1 MSLRIAV
8 ITAASPLALV
18 ALPAHAQVDD
28 HHESAETDMVVESY
42 SEPVI
47 QGAGDFAEDPAETG
61 AAYAGDDYEPEYL
74 PEYAEEE
81 AHGHDPARHHAAGHH
96 AHRVI
101 ERRVIEHREP
111 QHNAAPTTPRLAYGA
126 AERAEWLSQ
135 CRALHTAPV
144 QPRIV
149 YADDDRGG
157 NGGLVGG
164 LIGAV
169 VGAGAGNRIADRHR
183 LTGTL
188 VGTGIGGI
196 AGAVIGSVID
206 STRGRDEDIRVIDA
220 PQEPSFDYCE
230 AYLLNYE
237 RGYGTPAQVA
247 YAPVTMMPMAQPR
260 HAAHRVIEEEVEIEV
275 DEPTPHSHTAQRT
288 IRRRSDGDKRI
299 PIG

>member
-1 MSLRIAV
+1 MSLRIA
-8 ITAASPLALV
+8 ILAATSPLALV
-18 ALPAHAQVDD
+18 ALPVHAQTADTGAGAD
-28 HHESAETDMVVESY
+28 SAVVFDSY

-61 AAYAGDDYEPEYL
+61 AAYAGDDYEIEYEPEYE
-74 PEYAEEE
+74 PEYVDEET
-81 AHGHDPARHHAAGHH
+81 HGHDPARHRMAGHH

-101 ERRVIEHREP
+101 EHRRPEH
-111 QHNAAPTTPRLAYGA
+111 NTASTTPRLAYGA
-126 AERAEWLSQ
+126 TERAEWLSQ
-135 CRALHTAPV
+135 CRALHAAPA
-144 QPRIV
+144 QPRVI

-188 VGTGIGGI
+188 VGAGIGGI

-206 STRGRDEDIRVIDA
+206 NARDRDEGIRVIDA
-220 PQEPSFDYCE
+220 PQEQGFDYCE

-237 RGYGTPAQVA
+237 RGYGAPAQLA
-247 YAPVTMMPMAQPR
+247 YAPVTMTPVAQPR
-260 HAAHRVIEEEVEIEV
+260 HTAHRVIEEEIEV
-275 DEPTPHSHTAQRT
+275 EADEPDHQSHSAQRM
-288 IRRRSDGDKRI
+288 IHRRAAGDKRI
-299 PIG
+299 PIR